1 MLIKTAMLSGLGR
14 YNLISNG
21 SYTYNFQPNLVFL
34 PLKHIFNPTLFSLC
48 LRSMSK
54 SLGYCI
60 SELIDSKTQWELL
73 YFTKS
78 PTERSDNHAEFWT
91 RLQALSILENEKVK
105 QIKSHPAPWCLL
117 LFQLYLQDRKRKL
130 HVFHDSLCTVIS
142 ICLTSASLCN
152 VATNHFIRPLLFAA
166 NLHVWW
172 LLSAHILIVHAI
184 EYWFFI
190 PSTIA

>member
-1 MLIKTAMLSGLGR
+1 MDLTL
-14 YNLISNG
+14 
-21 SYTYNFQPNLVFL
+21 T
-34 PLKHIFNPTLFSLC
+34 IFNQIWYFCPLNTFSIQTLFSLC

-105 QIKSHPAPWCLL
+105 QIKSHPGVFFCFKCIFRTEKETPCV
-117 LFQLYLQDRKRKL
+117 

-190 PSTIA
+190 PTTIA